1 MKEKIERIVEELDEL
16 IQNRQFRKFTDII
29 DELNPIDV
37 AEYIETLS
45 DEKLITVFRLLK
57 KDVGAEIFAELGSA
71 TKEKIILSTTDRDIA
86 GIVENLFV
94 DDAVDLLEELPA
106 SMVKRILRS
115 ATPEKRAV
123 INKFLQYPDGSAG
136 SVMTAEYIDLK
147 KDMTVAEAVAR
158 IRRTGVKK
166 ETVYTAFVI
175 DRARK
180 LEGIVSLKDLLFAS
194 EDQLIGDIMSTDIL
208 HAETND
214 DRERVAAIISR
225 YDLLSLPIVDKEN
238 RLVGIVTVDD
248 AIDVIK
254 EEATEDI
261 EAMAAIVPSSK
272 SYMETSTLE
281 TWKKRI
287 PWLLLLMVSAA
298 FTGAIISHYEA
309 ALGTYVI
316 LTSFIPMLMGSG
328 GNAGGQSS
336 VTIIRGISLGEIE
349 FKDLFRVIFKEF
361 KVSLLCAVTMCVANF
376 IKVMLVDFGASFT
389 AENLLVATIVTLT
402 LFCTV
407 VVAKIVGASL
417 PLAVKKL
424 GLDPA
429 VMASPFI
436 TTIVDAL
443 SLVIYFNFATAFLQI

>member
-37 AEYIETLS
+37 AEYIETLN